1 MLMPILYTALLLY
14 MACLA
19 GYFSLSGICFFVLF
33 IMHSYAYYGFR
44 DSWDPIDMLTNL
56 RAGNKSILLRKI
68 FKWCFIIVSLSYL
81 AVLIV
86 GRIQFEYI
94 EVRTMMQDEDKERL
108 RKDEIQLERNLSKI
122 IPDFFSYWTIARA
135 IVVVAAAFFMI
146 KIQHEE
152 EEEA

>member
-1 MLMPILYTALLLY
+1 
-14 MACLA
+14 
-19 GYFSLSGICFFVLF
+19 
-33 IMHSYAYYGFR
+33 
-44 DSWDPIDMLTNL
+44 MLTNL
-56 RAGNKSILLRKI
+56 RAGNKSVLLRKI

-135 IVVVAAAFFMI
+135 IVVVAAAFFLI

-152 EEEA
+152 EEEAQLVDQACLNTYQDKHHSRQLPHPGQPPANGPSASFHSQSVQNT